1 MGSFQIVYD
10 DFSGG
15 QYMGPKSTNL
25 PKNTFDG
32 VNVGNNPHGQLM
44 AYGTPKAA
52 YTATAVTNSTAA
64 QIPDQWIVG
73 TTIYSFCQWDVSST
87 WTAKMVKFDVA
98 NGTYFPSP
106 AVTTTTL
113 TGQIGGKIAYDNA
126 SAKFFYA
133 RIDGANAGYI
143 RSVTTGG
150 TDASVS
156 TVLGGTGITDLV
168 SYGYRT
174 VAYGST
180 SKRLYY
186 SNTDLTTWSTS
197 QYYEFSGEILN
208 VLPRSNDLLVV
219 CTTGLFSVVG
229 VLGSSVTIQQLLSS
243 ANTPEGMRDAI
254 IVGRQAFFADSS
266 RSGNVD
272 GRIYVLQG
280 TNIQPAFTLDYEVV
294 EGVNTDGGPQQIR
307 CFNTADGQIGILT
320 KGGSTSYSRRPD
332 GTWAR
337 HGQSD
342 GDFAPAIERDAVSQ
356 MHIARP
362 GPQAQSEY
370 FVYAMVDFA
379 DGYDINFYRV
389 INNVTAPTN
398 IDYDFSVS
406 STASG
411 SIGYPSGTVT
421 LPEYW
426 HNKPFTVKHAI
437 IEWSG
442 DANST
447 LTARIRSTGILDT
460 DSLAAYSGGTSS
472 TITTNLG
479 PTVVYGVYNTERFYI
494 DNSQKG
500 LGAKVILGLTQCRV
514 KRVILMCED

>member
-15 QYMGPKSTNL
+15 QYMGPKSTNQ

-113 TGQIGGKIAYDNA
+113 TGRIGGKIAYDNA

-307 CFNTADGQIGILT
+307 CFNIADGQIGILT

-389 INNVTAPTN
+389 INNVAAPTN

-406 STASG
+406 STMSG

>member
-1 MGSFQIVYD
+1 
-10 DFSGG
+10 
-15 QYMGPKSTNL
+15 
-25 PKNTFDG
+25 
-32 VNVGNNPHGQLM
+32 M

-73 TTIYSFCQWDVSST
+73 TTIYSFCQWEVSST

-113 TGQIGGKIAYDNA
+113 TGRIGGKIAYDNA

-307 CFNTADGQIGILT
+307 CFNIADGQIGILT

-389 INNVTAPTN
+389 INNVAAPTN

-406 STASG
+406 STMSG